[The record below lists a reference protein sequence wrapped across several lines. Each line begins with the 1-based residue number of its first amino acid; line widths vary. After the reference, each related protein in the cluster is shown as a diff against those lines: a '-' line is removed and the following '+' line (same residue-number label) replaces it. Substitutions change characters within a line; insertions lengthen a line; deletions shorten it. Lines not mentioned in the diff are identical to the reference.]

1 MTIDAYKLYDSFMQA
16 NSLENIT
23 LSLGLTIAKKLY
35 KASDSLENLL
45 TKTKQ
50 KT

>member
-1 MTIDAYKLYDSFMQA
+1 MTIDAYKLYDSFMQV

-35 KASDSLENLL
+35 KPRIL
-45 TKTKQ
+45 
-50 KT
+50 